1 MHILIAP
8 NAFKNSLS
16 AQAAASA
23 IKRGLTRSRLSASCL
38 LHPIA
43 DGGDGTLETLLAQT
57 QGRKLSVKVEDALGR
72 PVHAALGIIHAGKT
86 AIVEMAEASGLR
98 RLHHHDLAPE
108 HASTYGTGQL
118 ILAALDAGV
127 SEIIV
132 GLGGSAT
139 LDGGLGMAQAL
150 GIACLDAQEKPVARG
165 VAGLKALQSI
175 RMDKMDK
182 RLASCKITVMCD
194 VTQTLMEAATVFG
207 PQKGASPE
215 MIQEIDRA
223 FLRYGA
229 ILKETLHK
237 DVMQLSGGGAAG
249 GLGAGL
255 YAFLD
260 ADMVNGTE
268 YLLSQTGFEEALRQS
283 DLLITAEGA
292 LDEQTQSGKG
302 PHYVSQRAHEAGKP
316 VIMLAGSLPDNY
328 ASEDYPFYNAV
339 FAIGARPET
348 LGEAIKNTASN
359 LERTAYQIGSVL
371 ALHTLLSRAVNQV
384 QT

>member
-1 MHILIAP
+1 MLALIAP

-23 IKRGLTRSRLSASCL
+23 IERGLLRSHLNASCL

-43 DGGDGTLETLLAQT
+43 DGGDGTLETLLSQT
-57 QGRKLSVKVEDALGR
+57 QGRKLSVEVEDALGR
-72 PVHAALGIIHAGKT
+72 PVQAALGIIHEGKT

-98 RLHHHDLAPE
+98 RLRSHELTPE
-108 HASTYGTGQL
+108 YASTYGTGQL
-118 ILAALDAGV
+118 ILAALNAGV

-150 GIACLDAQEKPVARG
+150 GIACLDAQGKPVARG
-165 VAGLKALQSI
+165 AAGLKALRSI
-175 RMDKMDK
+175 RTDEMDA
-182 RLASCKITVMCD
+182 RLTACRITVMCD

-207 PQKGASPE
+207 PQKGASPD
-215 MIQEIDRA
+215 MIREIDRA
-223 FLRYGA
+223 FLRYGT
-229 ILKETLHK
+229 ILRETLHK
-237 DVMQLSGGGAAG
+237 NVVQLSGGGAAG

-260 ADMVNGTE
+260 VNMVNGTE
-268 YLLSQTGFEEALRQS
+268 YLLSQTGFEEALQRA

-292 LDEQTQSGKG
+292 LDKQTQSGKG
-302 PHYVSQRAHEAGKP
+302 PHYVSQRACQAGKP
-316 VIMLAGSLPDNY
+316 VIMLVGSLPKHYDPE
-328 ASEDYPFYNAV
+328 AYPFYNAV

-348 LGEAIKNTASN
+348 LEEAIKSTSTN
-359 LERTAYQIGSVL
+359 LERTAYQIGNVL
-371 ALHTLLSRAVNQV
+371 ALSPLSAK
-384 QT
+384 

>member
-8 NAFKNSLS
+8 NAFKSSLS
-16 AQAAASA
+16 AQAVTSA
-23 IKRGLTRSRLSASCL
+23 IERGLLRSRLDASCL

-57 QGRKLSVKVEDALGR
+57 QGRQLSVEVEDALGR
-72 PVHAALGIIHAGKT
+72 PIHAALGIIHTGKT

-98 RLHHHDLAPE
+98 RLRSQELAPE
-108 HASTYGTGQL
+108 RASTYGTGQL

-150 GIACLDAQEKPVARG
+150 GIACLDAQGKPVARG
-165 VAGLKALQSI
+165 VAGLTALRSI
-175 RMDKMDK
+175 RTDKMDK

-215 MIQEIDRA
+215 IIREIDRA
-223 FLRYGA
+223 FLRYGT

-237 DVMQLSGGGAAG
+237 DVMSLSGGGAAG

-255 YAFLD
+255 YAFLN

-316 VIMLAGSLPDNY
+316 VIMLAGSVPENY
-328 ASEDYPFYNAV
+328 NPEDYPFYDAV

-348 LGEAIKNTASN
+348 LEEAMKSTATN
-359 LERTAYQIGSVL
+359 LERMAYQIGNVL
-371 ALHTLLSRAVNQV
+371 ALHTLSSRMVNQI
-384 QT
+384 

>member
-1 MHILIAP
+1 MHILVSP

-16 AQAAASA
+16 AQAAATA
-23 IKRGLTRSRLSASCL
+23 IEQGFLRSRLDASCL

-57 QGRKLSVKVEDALGR
+57 QGRKLSVEVEDALGR
-72 PVHAALGIIHAGKT
+72 PIQAALGIIHKGKT

-98 RLHHHDLAPE
+98 QLFNHELAPE
-108 HASTYGTGQL
+108 RASTYGTGQL

-150 GIACLDAQEKPVARG
+150 GIACLDAQGRPVARG
-165 VAGLKALQSI
+165 VAGLKALRSI
-175 RMDKMDK
+175 RTDKMDA
-182 RLASCKITVMCD
+182 RLTTCRITVMCD

-223 FLRYGA
+223 FLRYGT
-229 ILKETLHK
+229 ILQETLHK
-237 DVMQLSGGGAAG
+237 DVMPLTGGGAAG

-255 YAFLD
+255 YAFLE

-268 YLLSQTGFEEALRQS
+268 YLLSQTGFEEALQQA

-302 PHYVSQRAHEAGKP
+302 PYYVSQRAYEASKP
-316 VIMLAGSLPDNY
+316 VIMLTGNLPEHYN
-328 ASEDYPFYNAV
+328 SEAYPFYDAV

-348 LGEAIKNTASN
+348 LEEAIKNTATN
-359 LERTAYQIGSVL
+359 LERTAYQIGNVL
-371 ALHTLLSRAVNQV
+371 ALSILSAKL
-384 QT
+384 